1 MIKKRLIKK
10 LVVHAMSMIDK
21 AHAPYSKYH
30 VGASVLMDDETIIG
44 GCNIESSS
52 YGLTCCA
59 ERIAIY
65 NAISGGLTSF
75 KALAVVTKNGG
86 FPCGACRQVIWE
98 QCGNIPVF
106 ITNKN
111 GKTVEKSSASLLP
124 EAFDKKKLSP

>member
-1 MIKKRLIKK
+1 
-10 LVVHAMSMIDK
+10 
-21 AHAPYSKYH
+21 
-30 VGASVLMDDETIIG
+30 MDDETIIG

-111 GKTVEKSSASLLP
+111 GKIIEKSSASLLP

>member
-1 MIKKRLIKK
+1 
-10 LVVHAMSMIDK
+10 MSMIDK

-111 GKTVEKSSASLLP
+111 GKIIEKSSASLLP

>member
-1 MIKKRLIKK
+1 MIKKHLIKK
-10 LVVHAMSMIDK
+10 LIDHAVSMIDK
-21 AHAPYSKYH
+21 AQVPYSNYP
-30 VGASVLMDDETIIG
+30 VGSAVLMDDETIIG

-65 NAISGGLTSF
+65 NAISDGFTSF
-75 KALAVVTKNGG
+75 KALAVVTNNGG

-106 ITNKN
+106 ITDKN
-111 GKTVEKSSASLLP
+111 GGVIKKSSASLLP
-124 EAFDKKKLSP
+124 EAFDKKKLSS

>member
-1 MIKKRLIKK
+1 MVNDQLIQTALHMRSKSR
-10 LVVHAMSMIDK
+10 AS
-21 AHAPYSKYH
+21 YSNYT
-30 VGASVLMDDETIIG
+30 VGAAVETENGDIVG
-44 GCNIESSS
+44 GCNVETSS

-111 GKTVEKSSASLLP
+111 GKIIEKSSASLLP

>member
-1 MIKKRLIKK
+1 M
-10 LVVHAMSMIDK
+10 VDHAMSMIDK

-65 NAISGGLTSF
+65 NAISNGLVSF
-75 KALAVVTKNGG
+75 KALAVATKNGG
-86 FPCGACRQVIWE
+86 APCGACRQIIWDY
-98 QCGNIPVF
+98 CGNIPVF
-106 ITNKN
+106 ILDKDGNNIKRFS
-111 GKTVEKSSASLLP
+111 KTLLP
-124 EAFDKKKLSP
+124 EAFDFKKLPS

>member
-10 LVVHAMSMIDK
+10 LVDHAMSMTDK

-65 NAISGGLTSF
+65 NAISGGFTSF

-111 GKTVEKSSASLLP
+111 GKIIEKSSASLLP